1 MGSYNCKSLCGLDQ
15 SEVKFSQNFS
25 PDKSPQIN
33 NDSILIKDPK
43 NFSQEF
49 EKYISE
55 IGEFINEEEFQP
67 PVSDRIKNHMENN
80 PLEYPSQ
87 YQNKYDSSRKKIVKF
102 NNGNIYDGTWNEKL
116 KMDGYGKYY
125 LKNGTVIVE
134 GFWDNGILVYGRVF
148 LPDDNIYEGEIKDSK
163 FNGKGKLF
171 MNNGDCYEGQ
181 FENDKFNGDGKL
193 TMNNRDCYEGQFV
206 DGKFKGKGKFNW
218 SNGTQYIGDFK
229 DSSLNGQGVLTDLKG
244 EKYEGGF
251 SNNYFNNKGKYTFN
265 DNEYYDGDFK
275 YGYIN
280 GKGVYE
286 VKDKYKF
293 EGQWSDNLAN
303 GHGTYSNQ
311 DIKVTGIWRDGK
323 LMEIKESTNKDIP
336 KERISFSVSNFNL
349 CPQQLPNLHNNKNKE
364 NLFEAESTPSFL
376 D

>member
-1 MGSYNCKSLCGLDQ
+1 
-15 SEVKFSQNFS
+15 
-25 PDKSPQIN
+25 
-33 NDSILIKDPK
+33 
-43 NFSQEF
+43 
-49 EKYISE
+49 
-55 IGEFINEEEFQP
+55 
-67 PVSDRIKNHMENN
+67 MEN
-80 PLEYPSQ
+80 
-87 YQNKYDSSRKKIVKF
+87 I
-102 NNGNIYDGTWNEKL
+102 
-116 KMDGYGKYY
+116 
-125 LKNGTVIVE
+125 
-134 GFWDNGILVYGRVF
+134 ILVYGRVF

-171 MNNGDCYEGQ
+171 MNNGDS
-181 FENDKFNGDGKL
+181 
-193 TMNNRDCYEGQFV
+193 MNNRDCYEGQFV

-218 SNGTQYIGDFK
+218 SDGTQYIGDFK
-229 DSSLNGQGVLTDLKG
+229 DSSLDGQGVLTDLKG

-280 GKGVYE
+280 GNGVYE

-293 EGQWSDNLAN
+293 EGQWSDNLAC